1 MKLKKVFNFLML
13 IDTHCHLDFSAFD
26 PDRGQ
31 VIRRALEAGI
41 NYFINIGATLESSA
55 ASYELAQKHPEIY
68 ATVGLHPHDAD
79 TFDSSSADKLRQMAS
94 GKKVVAIGETG
105 LDYYRNLSG
114 KENQKQAF
122 LKQIALAKELNLPVV
137 VHCRQ
142 AEEET
147 LQILKAA
154 LPLQAVVHCFSG
166 DESFLQECLGCGFF
180 ISFTCNITYPARV
193 SNSRRDPAS
202 GNKMVQ
208 RDKKASTLRDMVKLT
223 PLDKLMLETDAPYL
237 SPEGFRGKRNE
248 PLQIKL
254 LAEEVSRI
262 KGVSFE
268 EIADRTTQNAKEFFN
283 LKE

>member
-1 MKLKKVFNFLML
+1 ML
-13 IDTHCHLDFSAFD
+13 IDTHCHLDFPPFD
-26 PDRGQ
+26 PDRDA
-31 VIRRALEAGI
+31 VIQRAKEAGI
-41 NYFINIGATLESSA
+41 AYFINIGSTLESSN
-55 ASYELAQKHPEIY
+55 ASCALAQKY
-68 ATVGLHPHDAD
+68 AEVYASVGVHPHDAD
-79 TFDSSSADKLRQMAS
+79 TFDFQAENKLKSLAQNN
-94 GKKVVAIGETG
+94 KVVAIGETG

-154 LPLQAVVHCFSG
+154 LPLKAVVHCFSG
-166 DESFLQECLGCGFF
+166 DESFLKKCLDCGFF
-180 ISFTCNITYPARV
+180 ISYTCNITY
-193 SNSRRDPAS
+193 
-202 GNKMVQ
+202 
-208 RDKKASTLRDMVKLT
+208 KKASILRDMVKLT

-237 SPEGFRGKRNE
+237 SPEGFRGQRNE
-248 PLQIKL
+248 PAQIKL

-268 EIADRTTQNAKEFFN
+268 EIAGRTTQNAKGFFN
-283 LKE
+283 LG